1 MILKIPLETTP
12 RILLENFSINWQ
24 TCHHEQAFYAK
35 KKTIICAIIHFN
47 KLLSFFRKLKKYFKY
62 LLETA
67 KDNSRRCFKFSQL
80 LYCRKRDE

>member
-35 KKTIICAIIHFN
+35 KNNNMCN
-47 KLLSFFRKLKKYFKY
+47 NSFQQ
-62 LLETA
+62 T
-67 KDNSRRCFKFSQL
+67 SKFFQKIEKIFQIFA
-80 LYCRKRDE
+80 RNR